1 MIIQVLLLAAF
12 VLLAVAAVRLGPSP
26 RHLAVRRLMATV
38 LLVVSAG
45 AVLFPETVTAVAHS
59 VGVGRG
65 TDLVLYVLV
74 VVSAI
79 VWLSMYRRL
88 NEVEARHAQL
98 VRFYA
103 LAEASRAEA
112 VDRAPDQ
119 TA

>member
-1 MIIQVLLLAAF
+1 MLLAAF
-12 VLLAVAAVRLGPSP
+12 ALLAVAAARLGPSP
-26 RHLAVRRLMATV
+26 RHLAVRRLMATG
-38 LLVVSAG
+38 LLLVSAG
-45 AVLFPETVTAVAHS
+45 AVLFPEAVSAVARS

-74 VVSAI
+74 VVSAV

-112 VDRAPDQ
+112 ADRPADHGP
-119 TA
+119 